1 MVATDQRGAERVQAL
16 EQKAHADHITP
27 FWTVV
32 DQAHPNEPIS
42 RLEAHV
48 WRWPLLQ
55 ELLDEACVAVDT
67 SDGKAERRAYTLLN
81 PGLGGRYATTH
92 TLIAGVQ
99 KMLPGE
105 KASVH
110 RHAPDA
116 LRFIIEGESAY
127 TVVEGEQIAIWP
139 GDLVLTPNWKLHDH
153 GNAADGEA
161 VAWMDALD
169 VPLVNLLDASFM
181 EQFPARSKPITPARR
196 VLVPPLRAR
205 ASQAK
210 LGGRSRA
217 TCRRRC
223 SSTTGR
229 RRRPRCGA
237 SPRWPP
243 TRSTTWRC
251 NTSAHFTGGP
261 VMPGYRLAGSQML
274 RPGVHTRAHR
284 HTASVV
290 YFVVRGQGHSI
301 VNGTRYDW
309 AERDFLVLPNWAWHE
324 HVNEGDE
331 DAILFS
337 IQHRRAASAGAAARA
352 GAGGS
357 RWAPGA
363 GERSEHRGGAL
374 KV

>member
-1 MVATDQRGAERVQAL
+1 MVATDPRADERVQAL
-16 EQKAHADHITP
+16 EQKARANHITP

-42 RLEAHV
+42 PLRPHV
-48 WRWPLLQ
+48 WHWPLLQ

-105 KASVH
+105 KASAH
-110 RHAPDA
+110 RHTPDA
-116 LRFIIEGESAY
+116 LRFIIEGRSAY
-127 TVVEGEQIAIWP
+127 TVVEGEQIALQP

-161 VAWMDALD
+161 VTWMDALD

-181 EQFPARSKPITPARR
+181 EQFPGKSQPITKVAEQSYHSYGPGHLKPSWEPISRDLPSPL
-196 VLVPPLRAR
+196 LVYHWAQTEAALRGLAQVD
-205 ASQAK
+205 ADPFDDVALQYV
-210 LGGRSRA
+210 
-217 TCRRRC
+217 
-223 SSTTGR
+223 
-229 RRRPRCGA
+229 
-237 SPRWPP
+237 SP
-243 TRSTTWRC
+243 
-251 NTSAHFTGGP
+251 FTGGP
-261 VMPGYRLAGSQML
+261 VMPGIDCWIQLL

-301 VNGTRYDW
+301 INGQRYDW

-324 HVNEGDE
+324 HVNESASE
-331 DAILFS
+331 EAILFS
-337 IQHRRAASAGAAARA
+337 IQDRPVLQALGLLREQALAVGDGRQQRGALPQAAA
-352 GAGGS
+352 G
-357 RWAPGA
+357 
-363 GERSEHRGGAL
+363 H
-374 KV
+374 